1 MSNALTSSAAGV
13 AGTDATA
20 PPAPGARQ
28 MAPLLAANFAVMASN
43 YAFIAI
49 AGAFTRLLRLQAWHL
64 GVVIASVGLLWIA
77 CAGPWGRLAE
87 RVGHAAALRRAL
99 AGVAIAFALLA
110 GYLQWALAQPQLPAA
125 LLSLAVLLIAR
136 AAAGACTAGV
146 PVTAIAWIA
155 GRTAPAARAAV
166 MARYG
171 AAGALGMVVAPPAAG
186 ALGAVFLPAA
196 LLLGALLPLVPLA
209 MLGRL
214 GRLAE
219 RAAPVAARG
228 TPGSPVPSPA
238 RLRPLDPRLRLP
250 WLSAFAQSCVIVIAN
265 VCIGFYLIDRLG
277 ASPAAAAAAAGS
289 ALGAAGLA
297 LMLTQAF
304 VSRRPEVTPLA
315 WLRGGA
321 LLGALGFGSLL
332 LVAQPWMVAASFA
345 VAGCGIGMAIP
356 AIQALAANRVEAHEQ
371 GACAAAMSTA
381 QGASMV
387 VAPVLGAALY
397 ELAPAAPFV
406 LMPLLLTAVLAA
418 ALRQRS

>member
-1 MSNALTSSAAGV
+1 MTTVLTTTATDAAG
-13 AGTDATA
+13 A
-20 PPAPGARQ
+20 PSAPDTRQ
-28 MAPLLAANFAVMASN
+28 MAPLLAANFAVMSSN
-43 YAFIAI
+43 YAFVAV
-49 AGAFTRLLRLQAWHL
+49 AGAFTRLLQLQAWHL

-87 RVGHAAALRRAL
+87 RIGHAATLRRAL
-99 AGVAIAFALLA
+99 AGVAIAFAMLA
-110 GYLQWALAQPQLPAA
+110 GYLQWALVQPQLPAA

-146 PVTAIAWIA
+146 PVAAIAWIA

-171 AAGALGMVVAPPAAG
+171 AAGALGMVVAPPLAG

-196 LLLGALLPLVPLA
+196 LLLAALLPLVPLA
-209 MLGRL
+209 LLGRL
-214 GRLAE
+214 SGRLAPG
-219 RAAPVAARG
+219 AAPA
-228 TPGSPVPSPA
+228 TPGACPA

-250 WLSAFAQSCVIVIAN
+250 WLSAFAQSCVIVVAN

-277 ASPAAAAAAAGS
+277 AMPAAAAAAAGT

-304 VSRRPEVTPLA
+304 VSRRPEVTPIA

-321 LLGALGFGSLL
+321 LLGTLGFGSILL
-332 LVAQPWMVAASFA
+332 LAQPWMVAASFA
-345 VAGCGIGMAIP
+345 VAGCGIGMALP
-356 AIQALAANRVEAHEQ
+356 AISALAANRVEAHEQ
-371 GACAAAMSTA
+371 AACAAAMSTA

-387 VAPVLGAALY
+387 AAPVLGAALY

-406 LMPLLLTAVLAA
+406 LMPVLLGAVLAA
-418 ALRQRS
+418 ALRQRGR